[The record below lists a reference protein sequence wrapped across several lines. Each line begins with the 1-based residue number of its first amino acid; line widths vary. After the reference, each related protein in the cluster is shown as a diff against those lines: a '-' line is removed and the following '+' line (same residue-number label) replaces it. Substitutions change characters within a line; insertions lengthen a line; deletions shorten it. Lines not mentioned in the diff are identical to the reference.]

1 MSALVCR
8 LTRYEDLHS
17 ARTDEKW
24 CRFYFT
30 TVADSGPG
38 QPVERVQTSYR
49 VDVSSN
55 RALKARTARLGLR
68 DLEKMLYWRSVQGLT
83 RSLGIDPSV
92 REIRTALRWRTFLEP
107 EAARL
112 RFPNPEPFEVD
123 LPEPQ
128 TQARRF

>member
-17 ARTDEKW
+17 ARADEKW

-30 TVADSGPG
+30 TVPDSG
-38 QPVERVQTSYR
+38 TSYR

-83 RSLGIDPSV
+83 KSLGIDPSV
-92 REIRTALRWRTFLEP
+92 KEIRTALRWRTFLEP

-123 LPEPQ
+123 LPAGGRP
-128 TQARRF
+128 